1 MRLQTKAKKIK
12 KLANRMI
19 DPNESPLPNYEKYD
33 KQKINIPKNPQL
45 QPKLGGD
52 ENNTKKADCNICQVF

>member
-33 KQKINIPKNPQL
+33 K
-45 QPKLGGD
+45 
-52 ENNTKKADCNICQVF
+52 